1 MSGRGHPRSVWFA
14 GILLL
19 VSLSAAAE
27 VRLTLEGVEGELAER
42 IRAVVDPAVQLDSDL
57 AARFYRERVS
67 EQMSEALQ
75 AYGYYEPTLS
85 VDLKPV
91 HGHWA
96 LEVEITPGPQVLWRS
111 VDIAVVGEGED
122 DPAFSALLARLP
134 ISPETPLNHADYAR
148 SKRALRNLALER
160 GYFDYQFKTA
170 RLAVHVPGL
179 WADAEL
185 TLDTGAR
192 YTLGAVSFSPSPFRQ
207 RFLERL
213 VPFAPGA
220 PYSAETLAQLNERLL
235 ESGYF
240 DDALVE
246 TQRDLALDGQIPVT
260 ARLFTRARNTVTTG
274 VGFSTDEGPRAQLGF
289 TRHYINNRGHRLE
302 SRLRVSPLRQV
313 LNARYEIPLA
323 DPLNDSLS
331 LVTGWEN
338 EDVEDAR
345 SERYSVALARRQQF
359 TSGWVRTQSIRWL
372 DERFTAGV
380 DRGKAQLLLPGIA
393 FSRTR
398 SRGGID
404 PYRGDHQS
412 YSVEGSARD
421 VFSDVDIARLRLSN
435 TWLRSLGQAHRF
447 QLRADLGAIA
457 TNDFGRTPTSLRFF
471 AGGDQ
476 SVRGF
481 AYRSLGPQDANG
493 EVTGGRYLATGSAEY
508 SYAVHGNWRLAS
520 FIDGGNAFD
529 QVDEVDAEVGA
540 GLGLRWSSPVGPL
553 RLDFAWGVS
562 RDDPPFRVHLSVGPP
577 F

>member
-1 MSGRGHPRSVWFA
+1 MSNPRGGLLARLASL
-14 GILLL
+14 LLL
-19 VSLSAAAE
+19 VSMSATAE
-27 VRLTLEGVEGELAER
+27 VRVSLDGVEGELAER
-42 IRAVVDPAVQLDSDL
+42 IRAVVDPAVQLDTDL

-67 EQMSEALQ
+67 EQMREALQ
-75 AYGYYEPTLS
+75 AYGYYEPALS

-91 HGHWA
+91 QGHWS
-96 LEVEITPGPQVLWRS
+96 LEVDIAPGPQVQWRS
-111 VDIAVVGEGED
+111 VAIAVTGEGED
-122 DPAFSALLARLP
+122 DPAFNALLARLP
-134 ISPETPLNHADYAR
+134 ITAGTPLNHAEYER

-160 GYFDYQFKTA
+160 GYFDYRFVTA
-170 RLAVHVPGL
+170 RLAVHVEGQ
-179 WADAEL
+179 WADAAL
-185 TLDTGAR
+185 TLDTGRR
-192 YTLGAVSFSPSPFRQ
+192 YSLGAVSFSPSPFRQ
-207 RFLERL
+207 SFLERL
-213 VPFAPGA
+213 VPFEPGA
-220 PYSAETLAQLNERLL
+220 PYSAETLASFNERLL

-246 TQRDLALDGQIPVT
+246 TRRDKAMDGQIPVA
-260 ARLFTRARNTVTTG
+260 ARLSTRPRNTVTTG

-302 SRLRVSPLRQV
+302 SRLRVSPVRQV

-331 LVTGWEN
+331 LATGWEN
-338 EDVEDAR
+338 EDIEDAR

-359 TSGWVRTQSIRWL
+359 SSGWVRTQSIRWL
-372 DERFTAGV
+372 DERFTAGA
-380 DRGKAQLLLPGIA
+380 DRGQAQLLLPGIA

-398 SRGGID
+398 ARGGID

-412 YSVEGSARD
+412 YSLEGSARD
-421 VFSDVDIARLRLSN
+421 VLSDVDIARLRLSN

-457 TNDFGRTPTSLRFF
+457 TNDFDSTPASLRFF

-481 AYRSLGPQDANG
+481 AYRSLGPQDAND

-508 SYAVHGNWRLAS
+508 SYAVRGNWRLAS
-520 FIDGGNAFD
+520 FIDAGNAFNQID
-529 QVDEVDAEVGA
+529 AVDAEVGA
-540 GLGLRWSSPVGPL
+540 GFGLRWSSPVGPL

-562 RDDPPFRVHLSVGPP
+562 RDDPPFRVHISVGPP